1 MTAASRLHLLRPFTE
16 WRTGGSVSAAEQW
29 IASLPDDATFA
40 TWTARCPARL
50 PELAGGSVYFVR
62 ARHAVF
68 RMPFLRVAPS
78 SRKFAI
84 VMTPRLIRV
93 ERRRVGFVRGWRY
106 LNDADAPADLAP
118 REDIGAGDMP
128 PGMFSELREAGL
140 V

>member
-1 MTAASRLHLLRPFTE
+1 MTAASRLHLLRPFAE

-50 PELAGGSVYFVR
+50 PELAGG
-62 ARHAVF
+62 
-68 RMPFLRVAPS
+68 
-78 SRKFAI
+78 